1 MISRLYKYPLIL
13 IEQYDN
19 VVILYN
25 NMIILLH

>member
-25 NMIILLH
+25 NMIMLLH

>member
-1 MISRLYKYPLIL
+1 MILRLYKYPLIL

-25 NMIILLH
+25 NMIMLLH